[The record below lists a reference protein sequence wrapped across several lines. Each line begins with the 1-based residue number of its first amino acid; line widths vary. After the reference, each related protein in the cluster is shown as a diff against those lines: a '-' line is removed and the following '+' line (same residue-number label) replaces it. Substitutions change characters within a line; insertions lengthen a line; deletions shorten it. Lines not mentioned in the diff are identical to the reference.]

1 MRNLNTLRVESLIC
15 ASGVCSVV
23 GTPLCTAVLSLGDV
37 VVDVVVVDFSS
48 LVSIN
53 SCLTCG
59 NSLFDG
65 DNFIEFNVEIAVLKT
80 DIRVLTSFLTAN
92 FSF

>member
-37 VVDVVVVDFSS
+37 VVVVVVDFSS

-59 NSLFDG
+59 NSLFDD